1 MSSRNTAGGC
11 GQLRATVPVRFRDDG
26 GKRTADIR
34 ELEELGGMQ
43 DFEEK
48 LLWLHSLWLANG
60 KFDGNYSLE
69 EALQLLRRRKSAV
82 LNVKIVT

>member
-1 MSSRNTAGGC
+1 
-11 GQLRATVPVRFRDDG
+11 
-26 GKRTADIR
+26 
-34 ELEELGGMQ
+34 MQ